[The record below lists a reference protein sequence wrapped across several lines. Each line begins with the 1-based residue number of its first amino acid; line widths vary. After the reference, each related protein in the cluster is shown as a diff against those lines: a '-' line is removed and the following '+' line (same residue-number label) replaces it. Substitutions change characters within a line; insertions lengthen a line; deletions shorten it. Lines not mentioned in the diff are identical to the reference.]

1 MRTDIRWRL
10 GTAGHPKIVRLVT
23 ACGERAFRALAQL
36 WEWTA
41 AHRPDGDLRG
51 LDEVDLSVA
60 AGWPDAPPAF
70 VETLRSIRFLDGK
83 PGRLRVHD
91 WTDEQPWVSGGPGRS
106 EAARLAGIAS
116 GEARRAKAKRS
127 TEPNGEPNGIERP
140 VRKGSTPSP
149 SPYPLPSPS
158 PSPFPAPPQA
168 TPRTS
173 LSGHSRSGPG
183 ANPPGLPA
191 SPSSGGVL
199 PAKIAAD
206 KRGEAVKAS
215 EFQQDFRTYTD
226 AGNPDDVAE
235 FRRIRVACVKAG
247 VPFDPSRRY
256 SPAWSPEAEVPA
268 RV

>member
-1 MRTDIRWRL
+1 MKADLRWRL
-10 GTAGHPKIVRLVT
+10 GTAGHPKIVRLVN
-23 ACGERAFRALAQL
+23 ACGERAFRALAGL

-51 LDEVDLSVA
+51 LDEVDLAVA
-60 AGWPDAPPAF
+60 AGWPEAPPVF
-70 VETLRSIRFLDGK
+70 VETLQALRLLDGK

-91 WTDEQPWVSGGPGRS
+91 WAEEQPYVSGGPERS
-106 EAARLAGIAS
+106 DAARRAGIAS
-116 GEARRAKAKRS
+116 GEARRRKASRS
-127 TEPNGEPNGIERP
+127 TDGGEPLNGIERP

-149 SPYPLPSPS
+149 SPYPYPSPS
-158 PSPFPAPPQA
+158 PYPAPPRGSD
-168 TPRTS
+168 PS
-173 LSGHSRSGPG
+173 LSGPVRSGHG

-206 KRGEAVKAS
+206 KAGEAVKAS
-215 EFQQDFRTYTD
+215 EFHRDFRAFTD

-235 FRRIRVACVKAG
+235 FRRIRVACVKAR

-256 SPAWSPEAEVPA
+256 PPAWSP
-268 RV
+268 